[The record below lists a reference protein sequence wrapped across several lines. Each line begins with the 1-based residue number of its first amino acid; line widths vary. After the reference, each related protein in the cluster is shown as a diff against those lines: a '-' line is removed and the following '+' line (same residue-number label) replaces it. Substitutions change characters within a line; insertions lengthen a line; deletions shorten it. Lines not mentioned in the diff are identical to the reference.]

1 MALSQTAIRRW
12 YLVHKWTSIVA
23 TGFLLLLC
31 ITGLPLIFHHEIDEL
46 TRAPQIE
53 EVAPAQRSF
62 RLDDMVRRAHAEVPR
77 GWKTMFI
84 TWDDDNPLINVILVP
99 SMKAGEGEAKI
110 LPFDAR
116 TGERLNAPPANEG
129 VMYFIL
135 DLHASLL
142 MGLPGTLFLGLI
154 GLVFVVAIISGVVVY
169 APFMRRLAF
178 GTVRKDRSK
187 RIKWLDTHNMTGIVT
202 LGWVSVVGVTGLLLT
217 LSTPIQMLWRM
228 DQMAELGAPYK
239 GLPAVENPVPVDA
252 ALATVKA
259 QVPDAD
265 ISFISWPGSPFSTP
279 HHYMVAMKGDTPL
292 TERLVKG
299 AMVDAETGKL
309 TNVATPPWYVN
320 MLFLSVPLHFGDYGG
335 MPLKIIWALLDI
347 AAIVV
352 LGSGLYL
359 WLGRRVPADKRAADI
374 HAVHAAR
381 RQLRSEV
388 AQ

>member
-1 MALSQTAIRRW
+1 MSLSQIAIRRW

-31 ITGLPLIFHHEIDEL
+31 VTGLPLIFHQEIDEL
-46 TRAPQIE
+46 TRAPRITDT
-53 EVAPAQRSF
+53 APAQRPFS
-62 RLDDMVRRAHAEVPR
+62 LEDMVRRAHAEVPA

-84 TWDDDNPLINVILVP
+84 TWDDDKPLINVILVP
-99 SMKAGEGEAKI
+99 SMQAGEGEAKI
-110 LPFDAR
+110 LPFDSR

-142 MGLPGTLFLGLI
+142 LGLPGTLFLGLI
-154 GLVFVVAIISGVVVY
+154 GLVFMVAIVSGVVVY

-187 RIKWLDTHNMTGIVT
+187 RVKWLDTHNMTGIVT
-202 LGWVSVVGVTGLLLT
+202 LGWVSVVGITGTLLT
-217 LSTPIQMLWRM
+217 LSTPIQMIWRM
-228 DQMAELGAPYK
+228 DQMGKLGAPYA
-239 GLPAVENPVPVDA
+239 GQPPVARPIPVDTA
-252 ALATVKA
+252 FATVKA

-279 HHYMVAMKGDTPL
+279 HHYMVALKGDTPL
-292 TERLVKG
+292 TERMVKG
-299 AMVDAETGKL
+299 AMVDAETGDL
-309 TNVATPPWYVN
+309 VTVATPPWYVN

-335 MPLKIIWALLDI
+335 LPLKIIWALLDI

-352 LGSGLYL
+352 LGTGLYL
-359 WLGRRVPADKRAADI
+359 WLGRRTPTDRRVADI
-374 HAVHAAR
+374 HAVHTYDRTIQPEAA
-381 RQLRSEV
+381 E
-388 AQ
+388 